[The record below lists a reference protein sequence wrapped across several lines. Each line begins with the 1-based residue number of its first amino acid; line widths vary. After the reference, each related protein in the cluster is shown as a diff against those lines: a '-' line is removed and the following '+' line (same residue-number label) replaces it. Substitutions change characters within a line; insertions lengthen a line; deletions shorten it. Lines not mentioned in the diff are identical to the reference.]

1 LTPSPILKVLST
13 LTTHQVRHLL
23 MGGQACVLYG
33 AVEFSRDT
41 DVAILAEPDNL
52 SRLSRAMAELAAGTI
67 AVPPFNRE
75 YLERG
80 HAVHFRCQHPDAAG
94 QRVDV
99 MAVMRGVAPFA
110 DLWQRRTTL
119 EVEGGQRIEVM
130 SLPDLVTAK
139 KTQRDKDWSM
149 IRRLVEGNYAR
160 PRDNPTPEQVAFWLR
175 EGRTVS
181 LLRDVAQRFPK
192 ELSDAVA
199 FRPLLTLA
207 AGGDE
212 AALVAA
218 LEAEEKAEREADRAY
233 WAPLRRELEQLRH
246 ARRKP

>member
-33 AVEFSRDT
+33 AAEFSRDT

-52 SRLSRAMAELAAGTI
+52 FRLSRALAELAAGTI
-67 AVPPFNRE
+67 AVPPFSRD

-94 QRVDV
+94 QRLDV

-110 DLWQRRTTL
+110 ELWQRRTTL

-139 KTQRDKDWSM
+139 KTQRNKDWSM

-160 PRDNPTPEQVAFWLR
+160 HRDNPTPVQVAFWLR
-175 EGRTVS
+175 EGCTVS
-181 LLRDVAQRFPK
+181 MLREVAQRFPQ
-192 ELSDAVA
+192 ELSAA
-199 FRPLLTLA
+199 AAGRPLLNLA
-207 AGGDE
+207 VGGEE
-212 AALVAA
+212 AALTAA
-218 LEAEEKAEREADRAY
+218 LEAEEKTEREADRAY
-233 WAPLRRELEQLRH
+233 WAPLRAELEQLRH